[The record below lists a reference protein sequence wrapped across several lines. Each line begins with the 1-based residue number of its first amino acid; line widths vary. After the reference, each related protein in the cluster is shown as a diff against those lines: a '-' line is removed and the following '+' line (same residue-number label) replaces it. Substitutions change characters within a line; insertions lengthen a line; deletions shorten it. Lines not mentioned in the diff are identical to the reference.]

1 MSDKQPEMELP
12 EQELT
17 LMNFPPNGEN
27 GEIRTVAFGPVGPMQ
42 LLLQIREP
50 QQGDDTMKIDVVVS
64 NAAANDEVS
73 DFLRE
78 AAELLQAI
86 AERASDELR
95 AASDAATEAYNTA
108 LLQGIAEADES

>member
-1 MSDKQPEMELP
+1 MSHKQPEVEQV

-17 LMNFPPNGEN
+17 LTNFPPDGTH
-27 GEIRTVAFGPVGPMQ
+27 GEIRTVAFGPIGPMQ
-42 LLLQIREP
+42 LLLQVREP
-50 QQGDDTMKIDVVVS
+50 QPGDETMKIDVVVS
-64 NAAANDEVS
+64 NAVANDEVS

-95 AASDAATEAYNTA
+95 AASDTAT
-108 LLQGIAEADES
+108 EADES